1 MQPAGHCTE
10 SVRRLPTLEAPDH
23 SCETKENLCRCCA
36 PQICHE
42 FERFSVYMTSV
53 KVANFYGGIPIKNH
67 REQLENDPP
76 HIVVGTPGRIKQVRT
91 HPV

>member
-1 MQPAGHCTE
+1 M
-10 SVRRLPTLEAPDH
+10 RLTSSGKRKKTCAN
-23 SCETKENLCRCCA
+23 SRA

-76 HIVVGTPGRIKQVRT
+76 HIVVGTPGRIKQVRA

>member
-1 MQPAGHCTE
+1 
-10 SVRRLPTLEAPDH
+10 
-23 SCETKENLCRCCA
+23 
-36 PQICHE
+36 
-42 FERFSVYMTSV
+42 MTSV

-91 HPV
+91 LRSWPASA